1 MFDISPDDL
10 KAILQRQDVIS
21 SPVTDMGGGQ
31 FSRTVDTGQT
41 VGRTAIK
48 FGGNPTSNIQIITDK
63 SGNLITT
70 YPVP

>member
-1 MFDISPDDL
+1 L
-10 KAILQRQDVIS
+10 KDILQRPDVIS

-41 VGRTAIK
+41 VGTTSLK
-48 FGGNPTSNIQIITDK
+48 FGGNPTSKILIITDGA
-63 SGNLITT
+63 GNLITT